1 MKRKQK
7 LPRRTR
13 RLTSSKPADDALLL
27 SNPKNNEKNFLRVEG
42 NSKMPKPKCDFKD
55 TNDVHSEK
63 RIHPEN
69 DFSTKNAKVEKKL
82 QEAYVNPENFITDQ
96 LGNTTVDGLKQGLKR
111 SSDNRVLSD
120 GLKKRSTSCG
130 NFTNELEDSKMPII
144 LEVFTLS
151 EEPPSY
157 PKKKTTDTIRENSF
171 PVTPP
176 CSPPLINLDH
186 FTCIE
191 SNSFRETNTMRSFS
205 GSGVARQS
213 FHDPTKVSSVPNVC
227 ISTTTDRHDRQNA
240 NYGFPLV
247 MNQHMYQTNSTTKDE
262 TRKCYNANYGDSI
275 QTVTV
280 KDNMFSS
287 ANKFAPAGVV
297 IDERKLIPESSNKNE
312 QEIFEL
318 EKPSNLCV
326 NSRLLPDAQR
336 NNFSSYESLKFA
348 NQEKEEATKTGLKCL
363 PDPKSNVGFCDR
375 MEQTLK
381 EHETGSVQN
390 WNILSNVTY
399 KPSDAVSQCIDEC
412 KDGTK
417 RSNVFL
423 SPRDMKVLQLKKRLR
438 EQEALLN
445 KLRKNH

>member
-13 RLTSSKPADDALLL
+13 RLTSSKPAHDALLL
-27 SNPKNNEKNFLRVEG
+27 SNPKNDEKKFLRVEES
-42 NSKMPKPKCDFKD
+42 SKMSQPQCASKD
-55 TNDVHSEK
+55 KNDVHSEK
-63 RIHPEN
+63 LIHLEN
-69 DFSTKNAKVEKKL
+69 DFSTENAKVEKKN
-82 QEAYVNPENFITDQ
+82 QEAYVNPENFIGNK

-111 SSDNRVLSD
+111 RSDDRLLSG
-120 GLKKRSTSCG
+120 GLKKRSAACG
-130 NFTNELEDSKMPII
+130 NFRNELEDSKMPII

-157 PKKKTTDTIRENSF
+157 IKKKTTDTIRENNF

-191 SNSFRETNTMRSFS
+191 SYSFREKNTMRSFS
-205 GSGVARQS
+205 GSGVGKQS
-213 FHDPTKVSSVPNVC
+213 FNNPTTVSSVPNIH

-240 NYGFPLV
+240 NYGFPLA

-275 QTVTV
+275 QTPTV

-287 ANKFAPAGVV
+287 ANKFAPAGVLL
-297 IDERKLIPESSNKNE
+297 DERKLIPECSNKNE
-312 QEIFEL
+312 QEIFEA

-326 NSRLLPDAQR
+326 NSRLLQDAQR
-336 NNFSSYESLKFA
+336 NNFSNYELLKFA
-348 NQEKEEATKTGLKCL
+348 NQEKEEVTKTGLKCL
-363 PDPKSNVGFCDR
+363 PDSNSNVGFCDR
-375 MEQTLK
+375 MGQTLK

-390 WNILSNVTY
+390 WSIKSNFSC
-399 KPSDAVSQCIDEC
+399 KLSDAVSQSIDEY
-412 KDGTK
+412 KDGAK
-417 RSNVFL
+417 RSNAFL
-423 SPRDMKVLQLKKRLR
+423 SPRDIKVLQLKKRLR